1 MYKILDASKK
11 LKRNYDIFMG
21 ILALIVVILIASE
34 MLIPIPN
41 NILRIFK
48 IIDITI
54 WIIFCLDYFLRLL
67 ISKNKI
73 KFIKKNVIDL
83 LSIMPF
89 NAVFKIF
96 RIVKFTRLIKLTR
109 LIDIFKGTRILVL
122 LGKFKYRTNEFLKTN
137 NFNYAIYFVITVIF
151 LGAIS
156 IYMVEDMTF
165 SNALWWS
172 FVTATTVGYGDVIPQ
187 TLGGRIIAVFL
198 MIIGIGFVGLLTATI
213 ATFFLTNSKKEKNT
227 YKNNVINDI
236 KSKLDDFDS
245 LTKEDLKEMFR
256 ILNMF
261 KD

>member
-1 MYKILDASKK
+1 
-11 LKRNYDIFMG
+11 MG
-21 ILALIVVILIASE
+21 ILAVIVVILIASE
-34 MLIPIPN
+34 MLISIPE
-41 NILRIFK
+41 NILKIFEV
-48 IIDITI
+48 IDIII
-54 WIIFCLDYFLRLL
+54 WIIFCLDYFIRLL
-67 ISKNKI
+67 ISRNKT
-73 KFIKKNVIDL
+73 KFIKKNIIDL

-89 NAVFKIF
+89 NAVFKVL
-96 RIVKFTRLIKLTR
+96 RIVKFTSLLRFTR
-109 LIDIFKGTRILVL
+109 LINIFEGTRILVL
-122 LGKFKYRTNEFLKTN
+122 LGKFKYRTNEFLRTN

-156 IYMVEDMTF
+156 MYMVEDIAF

-187 TLGGRIIAVFL
+187 TLGGRLIAIFL

-227 YKNNVINDI
+227 YKNDVINDI

-245 LTKEDLKEMFR
+245 LTKEDLREMFR
-256 ILNMF
+256 VLDMF